1 MQHVVKQPHYR
12 KRFSPFLQESDETK
26 SSSEQSGFYGSA
38 SSDSDAKHKA
48 PTPEALP
55 ITAPTAPAPTA
66 PVQSDVIV
74 TPPAKPP
81 VAAEKTPSAVSQE
94 KGRIGFQT
102 CCGGAGWYL
111 KKHLLYYPTPLQTY
125 VLRKILEG
133 LYIFHLFP
141 HAGPVDDAHLVAYR
155 RAKLMEQLVQKQLAL
170 LEILDRFAKV
180 FLLCSSLSF

>member
-1 MQHVVKQPHYR
+1 MMQHVVKQPHYR

-26 SSSEQSGFYGSA
+26 SCSEQSGFYGSA
-38 SSDSDAKHKA
+38 SSDSDAEHKA

-81 VAAEKTPSAVSQE
+81 VAAETTPSAVSQE

-111 KKHLLYYPTPLQTY
+111 KKHLLYYPTPFQTY

-133 LYIFHLFP
+133 LYTFFIFFP
-141 HAGPVDDAHLVAYR
+141 MQVQ
-155 RAKLMEQLVQKQLAL
+155 LMMHTWLHIGVQ
-170 LEILDRFAKV
+170 
-180 FLLCSSLSF
+180 S